1 MFHLWFPGQGIWIN
15 KTKVSMSISPTTP
28 NLLIFMFC
36 LMQWN
41 QQWTLMTKPRSSAY
55 KPHCC
60 LCPSPD
66 DLPKAALQLF
76 HQDLLYVLTNSA
88 NMAPLSICRF
98 LAQDLPSLF
107 QSSPHR
113 YSDRTLQ
120 LPEDILIVLPSAF
133 ALVYLKGF
141 PPPPSVNSYASGSAQ
156 VSLPEGSLPW
166 SSHTHTLSKI
176 YALSSV
182 VSKIYYHSTY
192 KAHFNFPFNF
202 TA

>member
-1 MFHLWFPGQGIWIN
+1 
-15 KTKVSMSISPTTP
+15 
-28 NLLIFMFC
+28 
-36 LMQWN
+36 
-41 QQWTLMTKPRSSAY
+41 MTKLRSSAY

-76 HQDLLYVLTNSA
+76 HRDLLYVLTNSA

-141 PPPPSVNSYASGSAQ
+141 PPLHLSTPMLQDQLKYHFLKEVFPEAPIPTPCLRYMHSHLWFPNFIITAPKKHTSIFLLISLPSESVNSLKISNIFFMSETSGI
-156 VSLPEGSLPW
+156 V
-166 SSHTHTLSKI
+166 LS
-176 YALSSV
+176 
-182 VSKIYYHSTY
+182 TRG
-192 KAHFNFPFNF
+192 P
-202 TA
+202 